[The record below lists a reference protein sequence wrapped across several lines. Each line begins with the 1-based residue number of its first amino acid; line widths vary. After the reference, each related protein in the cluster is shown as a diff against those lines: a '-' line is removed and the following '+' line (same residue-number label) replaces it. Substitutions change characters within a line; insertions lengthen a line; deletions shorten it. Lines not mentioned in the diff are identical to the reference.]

1 MKPEEYVQEIK
12 RLKEERD
19 AIILAHYYT
28 DDKLQEIADYVGDSY
43 YLSKVA
49 REAKEQVI
57 VFCGVKFMGESAKIL
72 NPHKTVLLPDDVA
85 DCPMAHMVTPQ
96 QIKQVRQ
103 EHEDLAVVCYI
114 NSTAQI
120 KAESDVCVT
129 SANALNI
136 VKALK
141 QSKIF
146 FVPDQHLGTYVASK
160 VPEKEFIFNDGYCH
174 IHRSIQKEVVL
185 REKALRP
192 EAQVLVHPE
201 CPSEIVDLADYVG
214 STTGIIDYVAK
225 SQADSFIVC
234 TEIGILYELKKN
246 NPNKNFY
253 FVGEKKECADMKR
266 ITLSKLYE
274 ALRDMKYEV
283 VLEEAERKAA
293 EEALL
298 AMHRLAD

>member
-1 MKPEEYVQEIK
+1 MKPEEYMQEIK

-28 DDKLQEIADYVGDSY
+28 DDNLQEIADYVGDSY

-174 IHRSIQKEVVL
+174 IHRSIQKEAVL

-214 STTGIIDYVAK
+214 STTGIIDYAAK

-293 EEALL
+293 EEVLL

>member
-1 MKPEEYVQEIK
+1 
-12 RLKEERD
+12 
-19 AIILAHYYT
+19 
-28 DDKLQEIADYVGDSY
+28 
-43 YLSKVA
+43 
-49 REAKEQVI
+49 
-57 VFCGVKFMGESAKIL
+57 MGESAKIL

-174 IHRSIQKEVVL
+174 IHRSIQKEAVL